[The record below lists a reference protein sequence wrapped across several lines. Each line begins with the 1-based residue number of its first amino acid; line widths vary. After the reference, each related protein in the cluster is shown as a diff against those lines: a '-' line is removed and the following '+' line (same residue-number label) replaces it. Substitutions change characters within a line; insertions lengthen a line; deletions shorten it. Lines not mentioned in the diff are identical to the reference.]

1 MKQNLIDVN
10 LSAFPPPT
18 PADLQKN
25 ENIFLLQIGAC
36 MSVFPSCFPL
46 IGPYRLV
53 FFFFQPTLVN
63 LPNACSQKPWAITV

>member
-25 ENIFLLQIGAC
+25 ANIFLLQIGAC

-46 IGPYRLV
+46 IGLYTLV
-53 FFFFQPTLVN
+53 FFFF
-63 LPNACSQKPWAITV
+63 SQLSLTSRMHAPKNRGR

>member
-25 ENIFLLQIGAC
+25 ANIFLLQIGAC

-46 IGPYRLV
+46 IGLYTLV

>member
-36 MSVFPSCFPL
+36 MSVFSSCFPL
-46 IGPYRLV
+46 IGPYTLV
-53 FFFFQPTLVN
+53 FFFFFFSTN
-63 LPNACSQKPWAITV
+63 SR